1 MRQEGNKRRRRKSK
15 NNEVKRILFFC
26 TCFAFLFGTILIM
39 TAFIFIE
46 SKPWKRGKRTRT
58 VVYTISPKDIDRHR
72 LTDVNYV
79 QIRSLNQLLAL
90 PPDELEEVDIGL
102 MNLLCAQGL
111 KGADNLDIDKCLAI
125 LDEWAETVGADIEK
139 LLPKYNEH
147 PEQYDNSENMFRVV
161 TMCYGL
167 KHLFRIHYN
176 LENMKDM
183 DYSDSSQIFIH
194 GLLGDKREG
203 SCVSLPVVCTAVGR
217 RLGYP
222 LKLVET
228 GLHLFIRWDDDKT
241 GERFNIEVACP
252 GVQTPPDEEY
262 MERPRKLSNL
272 ELKRGRFLKS
282 FTAADAL
289 SFFLVCRGHN
299 LADCDR
305 ICEAQIA
312 FAYAYSYSPDY
323 VNNIIPL
330 AVTVDAELRRMW
342 LEDCELMKTDNIRYT
357 SWSGLRIDK
366 QLPIWSYPPVPGP
379 EFFNK
384 LRILQQELAKERM
397 LNNRL
402 PEDTDG
408 LPDFVERQ
416 RHTQEQM
423 KNPSYW
429 LNQQQPANPQD
440 DLMRKTT
447 PPGTQNSGQQ

>member
-1 MRQEGNKRRRRKSK
+1 
-15 NNEVKRILFFC
+15 
-26 TCFAFLFGTILIM
+26 
-39 TAFIFIE
+39 
-46 SKPWKRGKRTRT
+46 
-58 VVYTISPKDIDRHR
+58 
-72 LTDVNYV
+72 
-79 QIRSLNQLLAL
+79 
-90 PPDELEEVDIGL
+90 

-111 KGADNLDIDKCLAI
+111 KGADNLDIDKYLAV
-125 LDEWAETVGADIEK
+125 LDEWAETVGADIER
-139 LLPKYNEH
+139 LLPKYREH

-167 KHLFRIHYN
+167 KHLFKIHYN

-203 SCVSLPVVCTAVGR
+203 SCVSLPVLCTAVGR
-217 RLGYP
+217 RLGFP

-228 GLHLFIRWDDDKT
+228 GLHLFIRWEDDKT

-262 MERPRKLSNL
+262 MERPRKLSKL
-272 ELKRGRFLKS
+272 ELERGRFLKS

-299 LADCDR
+299 LADCGR

-330 AVTVDAELRRMW
+330 AATVESELRRMW
-342 LEDCELMKTDNIRYT
+342 LEDCELMKTDKIRYT
-357 SWSGLRIDK
+357 SWSGLRVDK
-366 QLPIWSYPPVPGP
+366 QLPVWSYPPQPTP
-379 EFFNK
+379 EFLNK
-384 LRILQQELAKERM
+384 LRILQQELAKEKI
-397 LNNRL
+397 LNSRHS
-402 PEDTDG
+402 EDTGG
-408 LPDFVERQ
+408 LPDFAERQ
-416 RHTQEQM
+416 RRMQEQRAD
-423 KNPSYW
+423 PSYW
-429 LNQQQPANPQD
+429 LNQQQPSNPQD

-447 PPGTQNSGQQ
+447 PTGAQNSGQQ